1 MSLPLSWLVLFFFI
15 ILAIVFFII
24 YEVSSKFKWRMRAQE
39 LDEER
44 QKLKSQLLSSS
55 NIELQL
61 NEVVDDLK
69 GLLTQRQYQI
79 FVYIINGLT
88 SKEIAEK
95 LNVASRTVD
104 SHIEDILIKLD
115 IEKRSQM
122 ASALLKMI
130 EKKIG
135 INSLLTD

>member
-1 MSLPLSWLVLFFFI
+1 MSVPLSWLVLFFFI
-15 ILAIVFFII
+15 VLAVVFFII
-24 YEVSSKFKWRMRAQE
+24 YEVSSKFRWRMRAQE
-39 LDEER
+39 LENEK

-69 GLLTQRQYQI
+69 DLLTQRQYQI
-79 FVYIINGLT
+79 FIYIINGLT

-104 SHIEDILIKLD
+104 SHIEEILIKLD
-115 IEKRSQM
+115 IEKRSQT
-122 ASALLKMI
+122 ASAFLKMI

-135 INSLLTD
+135 IEPLLDR

>member
-1 MSLPLSWLVLFFFI
+1 MSVPLSWLVLFFFI

-39 LDEER
+39 LEEER

-61 NEVVDDLK
+61 DEVVDDLK
-69 GLLTQRQYQI
+69 ELLTQRQYQI
-79 FVYIINGLT
+79 FVHIINGLT

-104 SHIEDILIKLD
+104 SHIEEILIKLD

-122 ASALLKMI
+122 ASALLTMI

-135 INSLLTD
+135 INSLLTE